1 MYSESDRQ
9 ASAAELPLPKG
20 GDPGMRRQTI
30 GFAVQKIRDMV
41 VRIGRSYITHPEI
54 KFSGGSIRWYEDK
67 ARQQHG
73 STKG

>member
-1 MYSESDRQ
+1 
-9 ASAAELPLPKG
+9 
-20 GDPGMRRQTI
+20 MRRQTI
-30 GFAVQKIRDMV
+30 EFAVQKIRDIV